1 MTIPPPGCG
10 EASSSPP
17 RVVRRILHVDMDAFF
32 ASVEQHDHPE
42 HRGKPLIVAG
52 SERSRGVV
60 AAASYEARRFGIHSA
75 MPTSRALRLCPQVVR
90 VSPRHSRYH
99 EVSAEIQAVFASY
112 TPQVEPLSL
121 DESFL
126 DLTEYCVLHRC
137 SVGPVAAEIK
147 RAVRERTGLTASA
160 GAGPNKLVAKIAS
173 DVEKPDGLVVVPPER
188 VQAFLRPLP
197 VERLWGVGPVTASRL
212 RALGLV
218 TIGDI
223 ANRDPAWLEQTF
235 GRSGPIFHQLA
246 RGDDD
251 RPVVTWHE
259 PRSVSSEN
267 TFATDVADA
276 DEVLNCLREQAEEV
290 ASRLRSHGYHGRT
303 VNLKL
308 RYADFTT
315 ITRSLTPPH
324 LVADVG
330 PLFAIARTL
339 LLTRTE
345 FPQRPI
351 RLVGVGVSGLL
362 DAEGPVQLELWDDLD
377 GEIFPLPASALR
389 VPQGAERPSEESPP
403 PTHG

>member
-1 MTIPPPGCG
+1 MTSTPPDCG
-10 EASSSPP
+10 EACPSPL
-17 RVVRRILHVDMDAFF
+17 RVVRRIVHVDMDAFF

-42 HRGKPLIVAG
+42 FRGRPLIVAG

-60 AAASYEARRFGIHSA
+60 AAASYEARRFGLHSA

-90 VSPRHSRYH
+90 VNPRHSRYH
-99 EVSAEIQAVFASY
+99 EVSTELHAIFASY

-126 DLTEYCVLHRC
+126 DLTEYCVLHHC
-137 SVGPVAAEIK
+137 SVGRVAAEIK
-147 RAVRERTGLTASA
+147 RVVRERTGLTASA
-160 GAGPNKLVAKIAS
+160 GAAPNKLVAKIAS

-188 VQAFLRPLP
+188 VQDFLRPLP

-212 RALGLV
+212 RALGLI

-223 ANRDPAWLEQTF
+223 ADRDPAWLQQSF
-235 GRSGPIFHQLA
+235 GRSGPIFHHLA

-251 RPVVTWHE
+251 RPVVTTHE
-259 PRSVSSEN
+259 PRSISSEN
-267 TFATDVADA
+267 TFATDVADV
-276 DEVLNCLREQAEEV
+276 DEALNCLREQTEEV
-290 ASRLRSHGYHGRT
+290 AGRLRSQGYHGRT
-303 VNLKL
+303 VTLKV

-315 ITRSLTPPH
+315 ITRSLTPAH
-324 LVADVG
+324 LVAEVG
-330 PLFAIARTL
+330 PLFTIARTL

-362 DAEGPVQLELWDDLD
+362 DPEKPVQLELWDDLD
-377 GEIFPLPASALR
+377 QEIFPPSASTDT
-389 VPQGAERPSEESPP
+389 ERHTGESPAP
-403 PTHG
+403 SNR